1 MNGVQSSVERDP
13 KIELEQ
19 TAVERQSIGGLW
31 IVKWRISNMAA
42 HPLRIVSVRLP
53 HGQFKAEEEHFEPA
67 LVLSSGQEARFETR
81 VRCDEPPG
89 LVTEN
94 AFLIF
99 HAFWFGEPWRIFV
112 RVRVT
117 VNADGKP
124 ETATELITTQ
134 QVGFSGIIE

>member
-1 MNGVQSSVERDP
+1 MDGVQSGVERDP
-13 KIELEQ
+13 KIEIEQ
-19 TAVERQSIGGLW
+19 TTIERQSLGGRW
-31 IVKWRISNMAA
+31 IVEWRIRNMAS

-53 HGQFKAEEEHFEPA
+53 HGQYKAEEEHFEPA
-67 LVLSSGQEARFETR
+67 LLLSSGQEARFKTR

-99 HAFWFGEPWRIFV
+99 HALWFGEPWRIFV

-117 VNADGKP
+117 VNADGEP

-134 QVGFSGIIE
+134 QVGFSGLIE